1 MKEFHHT
8 KKELEF
14 VAEESNMHVYIQSG
28 KNMLLI
34 FNSKVTTY
42 NENTK
47 HDAIILSIPISICY
61 RTSLNR

>member
-14 VAEESNMHVYIQSG
+14 VAEGSICMYIQSG

-47 HDAIILSIPISICY
+47 HDAIILSKPIIISY